1 MEGNILDLAI
11 SEIEK
16 QKFSLHESKLPSTK
30 VGLTDALGVL
40 NYLKEE
46 HFINCECGHS
56 VEHKHSFTNED
67 GQVTCI
73 SCVNAT
79 LQAELEKAK
88 ELLKIIKDVER
99 GLLFMQ
105 LPAEVR
111 EKLTTFLE
119 AK

>member
-1 MEGNILDLAI
+1 MEAKEI
-11 SEIEK
+11 IEK
-16 QKFSLHESKLPSTK
+16 MTKGLVIVPDKLSNVRVSSLKVSVSYGAGIGQSMDAMDRAIEQKKADISLIAEAFNVANQTGMTPT
-30 VGLTDALGVL
+30 
-40 NYLKEE
+40 
-46 HFINCECGHS
+46 
-56 VEHKHSFTNED
+56 
-67 GQVTCI
+67 
-73 SCVNAT
+73 T

>member
-1 MEGNILDLAI
+1 MENITAEEFFRAKIKELNPIQMVVTLANETI
-11 SEIEK
+11 SGEQGLRWAHEFK
-16 QKFSLHESKLPSTK
+16 ELHT
-30 VGLTDALGVL
+30 T
-40 NYLKEE
+40 
-46 HFINCECGHS
+46 
-56 VEHKHSFTNED
+56 
-67 GQVTCI
+67 
-73 SCVNAT
+73 T

>member
-1 MEGNILDLAI
+1 MPRYEYPEIAEKITYKKTPMYKGEMFSANLEKNRITIEVEGEMKVKAG
-11 SEIEK
+11 
-16 QKFSLHESKLPSTK
+16 KL
-30 VGLTDALGVL
+30 VVL
-40 NYLKEE
+40 SDDEY
-46 HFINCECGHS
+46 
-56 VEHKHSFTNED
+56 T
-67 GQVTCI
+67 
-73 SCVNAT
+73 T